1 MSDIFSRNGT
11 LSNVSRALDMVN
23 NVPKSSDSVSKSV
36 DLVNSLYGLGVGSKN
51 PHSAQRLIGFVKL
64 ISGMM

>member
-36 DLVNSLYGLGVGSKN
+36 DLVNSLYGLGY
-51 PHSAQRLIGFVKL
+51 
-64 ISGMM
+64 